1 MGHLGLEFKHN
12 FDPNTIVEK
21 KEEKK
26 EDGGGD
32 SAGEGAEPKPTPP
45 GRDDKDDEHSD
56 KDLEAQANGTAN
68 DLDFKDVPDNFE
80 DS

>member
-1 MGHLGLEFKHN
+1 MGHLGLDYEHN

-32 SAGEGAEPKPTPP
+32 AEGAEPRPSLPD
-45 GRDDKDDEHSD
+45 RDDKDDEHSD

-68 DLDFKDVPDNFE
+68 DLDFRDVVDDFE